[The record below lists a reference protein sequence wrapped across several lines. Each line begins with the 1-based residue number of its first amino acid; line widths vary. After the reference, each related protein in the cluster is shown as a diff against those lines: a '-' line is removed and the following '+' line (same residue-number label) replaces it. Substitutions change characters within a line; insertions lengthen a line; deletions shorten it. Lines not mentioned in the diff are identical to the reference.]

1 MEDLK
6 KSLID
11 FVRKIKN
18 SDYRKRRLLEDLDYT
33 IHQMY
38 SIPGP
43 VYDRVGGTTNVKPDR
58 IIMLLDKKDRIE
70 RALKKIEEE
79 KEIFNSFLSSLT
91 EKQKEV
97 FDWYYLQNEKTFRIS
112 KYMNISFQAVEQYK
126 LSIIKKWGQKKFFFH
141 KTNIGLVYFHMK
153 IWMLLKTLIKN

>member
-18 SDYRKRRLLEDLDYT
+18 SDYRKRRLLEGLDYT

-70 RALKKIEEE
+70 RSLKKIEEE

-97 FDWYYLQNEKTFRIS
+97 FDWYFMQNEKVTRIG
-112 KYMNISFQAVEQYK
+112 KYLRITYQAVEQHIE
-126 LSIIKKWGQKKFFFH
+126 SIYRNWSIKKSFF
-141 KTNIGLVYFHMK
+141 
-153 IWMLLKTLIKN
+153 

>member
-11 FVRKIKN
+11 FIRKIKI
-18 SDYRKRRLLEDLDYT
+18 SYYRKRRLLEDLDFV

-58 IIMLLDKKDRIE
+58 MIMLLDKKDRIE
-70 RALKKIEEE
+70 RALKKIEED
-79 KEIFNSFLSSLT
+79 KEMFATFVNSLT

-97 FDWYYLQNEKTFRIS
+97 FDWYFMKNEKVTRIA
-112 KYMNISFQAVEQYK
+112 KYLSVSETRIVQVIDLIVINWEK
-126 LSIIKKWGQKKFFFH
+126 LEIKMRLF
-141 KTNIGLVYFHMK
+141 
-153 IWMLLKTLIKN
+153 

>member
-91 EKQKEV
+91 EKQKDV
-97 FDWYYLQNEKTFRIS
+97 FDWLFMKNEKISRIS
-112 KYMNISFQAVEQYK
+112 KYMNVSIQAIEQHIVAI
-126 LSIIKKWGQKKFFFH
+126 L
-141 KTNIGLVYFHMK
+141 K
-153 IWMLLKTLIKN
+153 IWYKNKSFFWENEHCFSLFSV

>member
-11 FVRKIKN
+11 FVKKIKN
-18 SDYRKRRLLEDLDYT
+18 SDYRKRKLLEDLEYT

-43 VYDRVGGTTNVKPDR
+43 VYDRVGGTTNVKPNR
-58 IIMLLDKKDRIE
+58 MIMLLDKKDCIE

-79 KEIFNSFLSSLT
+79 KKIFNSFVSSLT

-97 FDWYYLQNEKTFRIS
+97 FDWYFMKNEKVTRIA
-112 KYMNISFQAVEQYK
+112 KYMRITYQAVEQHTI
-126 LSIIKKWGQKKFFFH
+126 LI
-141 KTNIGLVYFHMK
+141 
-153 IWMLLKTLIKN
+153 LKNWCIKNNFF

>member
-11 FVRKIKN
+11 FVKKIKN
-18 SDYRKRRLLEDLDYT
+18 SDYRKKRILEDLEYT

-38 SIPGP
+38 SVSSP
-43 VYDRVGGTTNVKPDR
+43 VYDRVGGSTNVKPDR
-58 IIMLLDKKDRIE
+58 IIMLLDKRDRLE

-79 KEIFNSFLSSLT
+79 KELFNSFLSSLT

-97 FDWYYLQNEKTFRIS
+97 FDWYFMQNEKVTRIA
-112 KYMNISFQAVEQYK
+112 KYMGITYQAIGQFINKIMMNWNFFNMK
-126 LSIIKKWGQKKFFFH
+126 LKK
-141 KTNIGLVYFHMK
+141 VP
-153 IWMLLKTLIKN
+153 

>member
-1 MEDLK
+1 MKEWNNGSMEDLK

-91 EKQKEV
+91 EKQKRSKIPVVRHE
-97 FDWYYLQNEKTFRIS
+97 QRNHPRRFRCDPAREITAARGYRMIS
-112 KYMNISFQAVEQYK
+112 E
-126 LSIIKKWGQKKFFFH
+126 
-141 KTNIGLVYFHMK
+141 
-153 IWMLLKTLIKN
+153 

>member
-1 MEDLK
+1 MKEWNNGSMEDLK

-18 SDYRKRRLLEDLDYT
+18 SDYRKGRLLEDLDYT

-70 RALKKIEEE
+70 RALKRIEEE
-79 KEIFNSFLSSLT
+79 KEFFNSFIVSLT

-97 FDWYYLQNEKTFRIS
+97 FDWYFMKNEKPTRIAR
-112 KYMNISFQAVEQYK
+112 YMSISCQSINQYV
-126 LSIIKKWGQKKFFFH
+126 LVILKKWESH
-141 KTNIGLVYFHMK
+141 
-153 IWMLLKTLIKN
+153 

>member
-1 MEDLK
+1 MKEWNNGSMEDLK

-70 RALKKIEEE
+70 RSLKKIEEE

-97 FDWYYLQNEKTFRIS
+97 FDWHFMQTEKITRIS
-112 KYMNISFQAVEQYK
+112 KYLNLSTSAVIQRLEKILYK
-126 LSIIKKWGQKKFFFH
+126 WRFIYE
-141 KTNIGLVYFHMK
+141 VYNSK
-153 IWMLLKTLIKN
+153 

>member
-11 FVRKIKN
+11 FVRKIKS

-43 VYDRVGGTTNVKPDR
+43 VYDRVGSSTNVKPDR

-70 RALKKIEEE
+70 RALNKIEEE
-79 KEIFNSFLSSLT
+79 KELFNSFLSSLT

-97 FDWYYLQNEKTFRIS
+97 FDWYFMQNEKVTRIA
-112 KYMNISFQAVEQYK
+112 KYMNITYQAVEQFINK
-126 LSIIKKWGQKKFFFH
+126 LIINWNFFNEKLKK
-141 KTNIGLVYFHMK
+141 VP
-153 IWMLLKTLIKN
+153 